1 ERRARRRRP
10 RGRSRPA
17 CVSRCASIPPLRA
30 PSLPEITTAAQNL
43 TAQGC
48 YGNRSRPM
56 LLGWAHPAAAAAT
69 ILLAARG
76 ASLGLRG
83 RPGHPRAERHRARHT
98 ALMPWVYGLVV
109 ASWAGG
115 LASVWTLRD
124 DLTPAASGHFAV
136 GTAIVVLFTAAA
148 RVRFTRGSARPR
160 CSSAAYRCSSAS
172 RSCRTSHSGRDGT
185 CSRTRGSRAA

>member
-1 ERRARRRRP
+1 
-10 RGRSRPA
+10 
-17 CVSRCASIPPLRA
+17 
-30 PSLPEITTAAQNL
+30 
-43 TAQGC
+43 
-48 YGNRSRPM
+48 M

-148 RVRFTRGSARPR
+148 LV
-160 CSSAAYRCSSAS
+160 S
-172 RSCRTSHSGRDGT
+172 R
-185 CSRTRGSRAA
+185 

>member
-1 ERRARRRRP
+1 
-10 RGRSRPA
+10 
-17 CVSRCASIPPLRA
+17 
-30 PSLPEITTAAQNL
+30 
-43 TAQGC
+43 
-48 YGNRSRPM
+48 M

-83 RPGHPRAERHRARHT
+83 RPGHPRAERHRARHR

-115 LASVWTLRD
+115 LASVWALRD

-136 GTAIVVLFTAAA
+136 GTGIVVLFTAAA
-148 RVRFTRGSARPR
+148 LVSRWIAVDERARAIHPWLG
-160 CSSAAYRCSSAS
+160 AAALLLCGVQVFLGLQIMP
-172 RSCRTSHSGRDGT
+172 H
-185 CSRTRGSRAA
+185 